1 MEDTIALTIWS
12 HWKKQMETRGYSS
25 IKLIDTQKLKYTIAP
40 VKGFS
45 AEIIPGIEDY

>member
-1 MEDTIALTIWS
+1 MEDTIALTKWNQ
-12 HWKKQMETRGYSS
+12 WRKQMEAKEYSS

>member
-1 MEDTIALTIWS
+1 MEA
-12 HWKKQMETRGYSS
+12 KEYSS
-25 IKLIDTQKLKYTIAP
+25 IKLIDTQKLQYTITP